1 MRRYG
6 FIIVLLIIALLAGSV
21 FVISQSSQLPPI
33 KVGVLHS
40 LSGAMSISEVAVKDA
55 TLLAINEINARGG
68 LLGRQIEPIIL
79 DGASDSL
86 TFARLAE
93 RLIVQ
98 EQVDV
103 VFGCWTSSCRKTV
116 IRVFEQY
123 NHLLF
128 YPVQYEGLETSPN
141 VVYTGAAP
149 NQQIIPAV
157 QWSMDNLGTRFFL
170 VGSDYVFPHTAN
182 AIITDQLTALRG
194 SIAGEMYLPLGA
206 TDVSEVIEQIQLT
219 RPTVILNTINGDT
232 NVAFFSALREAGIT
246 SDQIPVMSFSIG
258 ENELTSMEL
267 ADVMGDYAAW
277 NYFQSIETPE
287 NSAFIERYRVAYGRD
302 KVTSDPIEAAYIGVY
317 LWAQAVQEAGTS
329 DVSRVRETVLDQ
341 GYNAPSGV
349 VYIDALTRHTW
360 KTVRIGRINLAGQF
374 DIVWSSENPVRPV
387 PYPSSRT
394 RNEWRDFLQGLYTSW
409 GNSWVNNTGN

>member
-1 MRRYG
+1 MRKYG
-6 FIIVLLIIALLAGSV
+6 FIVVLLIIASFIGSI

-33 KVGVLHS
+33 KVGILHS
-40 LSGAMSISEVAVKDA
+40 LSGAMAISEVAVKDA
-55 TLLAINEINARGG
+55 TLLAIEEINARGG
-68 LLGRQIEPIIL
+68 LLGRQIEPIVL

-103 VFGCWTSSCRKTV
+103 VFGCWTSACRKTV

-157 QWSMDNLGTRFFL
+157 QWSMENLGTRFFL

-232 NVAFFSALREAGIT
+232 NVAFFSALRAVGIT
-246 SDQIPVMSFSIG
+246 SEQIPVVSFSIG
-258 ENELTSMEL
+258 ENELTSMQL
-267 ADVMGDYAAW
+267 ADVVGDYAAW
-277 NYFQSIETPE
+277 NYFQSIDTPE
-287 NSAFIERYRVAYGRD
+287 NNVFIERYRAAYGRD

-329 DVSRVRETVLDQ
+329 DVNRVRDTVLDQ

-349 VYIDALTRHTW
+349 VYIDAVTRHTW

-374 DIVWSSENPVRPV
+374 DIVWNSENPVRPV

-394 RNEWRDFLQGLYTSW
+394 RNEWREFLQGLYTSW

>member
-194 SIAGEMYLPLGA
+194 SIAGEMYLPLGS

-287 NSAFIERYRVAYGRD
+287 NSEFIERYQTAYGRD

-317 LWAQAVQEAGTS
+317 LWAQAVQEAGTP
-329 DVSRVRETVLDQ
+329 DVNRVRDTVLDQ

-349 VYIDALTRHTW
+349 VYVDALTRHTW

-394 RNEWRDFLQGLYTSW
+394 RNEWRDFLQGIYTSW